1 MLPYLKRPV
10 TRRRTARMM
19 ICRPRRSSRLFRRS
33 RAENGPP
40 AARLTFPFR
49 EPCRPRSH
57 QSTGPDTGGE
67 PASLVSPAPWTNA
80 RQSTRQKVKEPKFF
94 LFLLSLLLLLGY
106 STNDDGLMLLL
117 KPDSTEQGL

>member
-80 RQSTRQKVKEPKFF
+80 PPVDTAESERTKVFF
-94 LFLLSLLLLLGY
+94 ISSLSLSLSLFLLLGY
-106 STNDDGLMLLL
+106 STPTTTD
-117 KPDSTEQGL
+117 